1 VGYPSPNPPAFSTT
15 STLFLK
21 TAAVQ
26 PSTSCT
32 DHTGQEK
39 RIASLT
45 SSFYPEQRSVDL
57 LGLAGHV
64 VHQEVL
70 AEGVGRGE
78 VGQRAVGTTTLPHM
92 RYSSQRAEGLLGSLH
107 QGWLD
112 QIASVMETLNQGV
125 ILNDS
130 AKRVVYANSMFL
142 DMIGMEAGQLLGRS
156 MVDFFPTE
164 DVPRLLE
171 FIGQREV
178 QGRARYEFY
187 IPQADG
193 GHLPVV
199 VTSRQIQDPEG
210 RTFAVVTATDISEQ
224 KRAETELRN
233 ANEQLLVRQ
242 RQMEAELQ
250 LAERVQQSLAPRSLS
265 WGGAAVETHYQP
277 AWSVG
282 GDYGLVVPNDD
293 HLDVLVCDVSG
304 HGISSALVANRIYS
318 ETMSQIERS
327 AELGAMLRSLNHF
340 VVQHLASSTFFF
352 TVAAVRLDRSCRS
365 LQFAGAGHPPA
376 MIVRPGETPKLLESR
391 SGILGLF
398 ENAVDADSTI
408 ESAVEP
414 GDRVL
419 IYTDGLTENF
429 NLQQEMLGV
438 EGLSEIVR
446 DASHLS
452 LPDMKRQIL
461 DRVEAWR
468 HGPATDDVSVVL
480 VEIS

>member
-1 VGYPSPNPPAFSTT
+1 
-15 STLFLK
+15 
-21 TAAVQ
+21 
-26 PSTSCT
+26 
-32 DHTGQEK
+32 
-39 RIASLT
+39 
-45 SSFYPEQRSVDL
+45 
-57 LGLAGHV
+57 
-64 VHQEVL
+64 
-70 AEGVGRGE
+70 
-78 VGQRAVGTTTLPHM
+78 M
-92 RYSSQRAEGLLGSLH
+92 GSLH
-107 QGWLD
+107 QGWLN
-112 QIASVMETLNQGV
+112 QIASVLETLNQGV

-130 AKRVVYANSMFL
+130 SKRVVFANSMFL
-142 DMIGMEAGQLLGRS
+142 DMIQMDAEQLLGRS
-156 MVDFFPTE
+156 VTDLFPAE
-164 DVPRLLE
+164 DIPRLLE

-187 IPQADG
+187 IPQAGG

-199 VTSRQIQDPEG
+199 VTSRQIQDPDG
-210 RTFAVVTATDISEQ
+210 RTFVVVTATDISEQ
-224 KRAETELRN
+224 KRAETELRD
-233 ANEQLLVRQ
+233 ANESLLARQ
-242 RQMEAELQ
+242 RQMEAELL

-282 GDYGLVVPNDD
+282 GDYGLVVPKDD

-318 ETMSQIERS
+318 ETMAQIERS

-340 VVQHLASSTFFF
+340 VVENLASSTFFF
-352 TVAAVRLDRSCRS
+352 TMAAVRLDRSCRS

-376 MIVRPGETPKLLESR
+376 MIIRRGESPRLLESR

-398 ENAVDADSTI
+398 EDAVDTESTI
-408 ESAVEP
+408 ESAVES

-429 NLQQEMLGV
+429 NLQREMLGV

-446 DASHLS
+446 DASDLP
-452 LPDMKRQIL
+452 LPDMKRKIL
-461 DRVEAWR
+461 DRVAAWR
-468 HGPATDDVSVVL
+468 CGTATDDVSVVL